1 MLTAREYAKIKGVKL
16 VGKLKMSY
24 ESYGMDKKQKVW
36 TDDGQ
41 QVLPRD
47 QSSNDCFS
55 RWQDIIR
62 RS

>member
-47 QSSNDCFS
+47 
-55 RWQDIIR
+55 
-62 RS
+62 